1 MDSDS
6 VPGYKKHKKVP
17 YTATR
22 SDGDPSTD
30 KKESKNRKKRRGR
43 PAKRQ
48 RRSPEDWDTTDTE
61 EEEERELKME
71 LKELGVKGLYEKES
85 DSDIS
90 SSGVEEEVEE
100 EKTERVQEK
109 PIECEVIVKTAE
121 EISDEDES
129 DEADEKE
136 EVFPK
141 KCNLCCENFND
152 KQSMIEHIR
161 NKHIVKSNK
170 NSEGT
175 KPKFEIIRQ
184 KPSKCLDV
192 ILEETAKRK

>member
-1 MDSDS
+1 M
-6 VPGYKKHKKVP
+6 PYK
-17 YTATR
+17 AIR

-30 KKESKNRKKRRGR
+30 KRESKNRTKRRGR
-43 PAKRQ
+43 PVKRQ
-48 RRSPEDWDTTDTE
+48 RRSREDLDTTDTD

-85 DSDIS
+85 DSDTS
-90 SSGVEEEVEE
+90 SSAVEEKVEE
-100 EKTERVQEK
+100 EKIERVQER
-109 PIECEVIVKTAE
+109 PIECEVIVKSAE

-129 DEADEKE
+129 DEACETE

-141 KCNLCCENFND
+141 KCNLCCKNFND

-161 NKHIVKSNK
+161 NKHIVKSSK
-170 NSEGT
+170 TSKGI

>member
-1 MDSDS
+1 MPNKAIS
-6 VPGYKKHKKVP
+6 P
-17 YTATR
+17 
-22 SDGDPSTD
+22 DGDPCTD
-30 KKESKNRKKRRGR
+30 KRESKSRKKRRGR
-43 PAKRQ
+43 PVKRQ
-48 RRSPEDWDTTDTE
+48 RRSQEDWGTTDSD

-71 LKELGVKGLYEKES
+71 LKELGVKGVYEKES
-85 DSDIS
+85 DSDNS
-90 SSGVEEEVEE
+90 SSAVEEKVEE
-100 EKTERVQEK
+100 EKIERVKER
-109 PIECEVIVKTAE
+109 PIECEVIVNTAE

-129 DEADEKE
+129 DEAGQTE

-152 KQSMIEHIR
+152 KKSMIEHIR
-161 NKHIVKSNK
+161 NKHIVKSSK
-170 NSEGT
+170 TPEGI